1 MVECR
6 VRFLSFMGVGK
17 DVHTFAFIMDTGN
30 QHFEC
35 HVFWCEPNAGNVSE
49 AVQAACMVSH
59 LLQRHLIALRFFTAS
74 INNRLSKFA
83 IILVSIQKKKEE
95 IKLGIWILIYLIN

>member
-1 MVECR
+1 MNPFRTVAGLHGEQAAERRALQDEEEVLVECR

-30 QHFEC
+30 QRFEC

-49 AVQAACMVSH
+49 AVQAACMVS
-59 LLQRHLIALRFFTAS
+59 ASPPAAAASVLRAG
-74 INNRLSKFA
+74 RCRA
-83 IILVSIQKKKEE
+83 P
-95 IKLGIWILIYLIN
+95 